1 MICLGNIQE
10 PRLLSLDS
18 VWSPCAT
25 RCVGERTVGG
35 KNGYG
40 EVFSEYEMMEK
51 GAKEKEQRV
60 FMSSTASCQIIWIFA
75 WLFDML

>member
-25 RCVGERTVGG
+25 RCVGGRRVGG
-35 KNGYG
+35 KKGYRD
-40 EVFSEYEMMEK
+40 VFFGIRNDGK
-51 GAKEKEQRV
+51 GSEKEGAANLHKLDCV
-60 FMSSTASCQIIWIFA
+60 LPNYLDFCLVI
-75 WLFDML
+75 